1 MSCNKFNPGDLLRVV
16 SQPEENA
23 WGWSGTLS
31 DANGNLKESAKV
43 IRQVIESGRIA
54 YALDTVDTE
63 DDEPHSRY
71 VRVMLDG
78 HTLSVPSKFLSS
90 AV

>member
-16 SQPEENA
+16 AQPEENA

-31 DANGNLKESAKV
+31 DVNGNLKESAKV
-43 IRQVIESGRIA
+43 VRQIVEPGRIV
-54 YALDTVDTE
+54 YALDSIDTE
-63 DDEPHSRY
+63 GDEPQGRY

-78 HTLSVPSKFLSS
+78 HTLSVPGKFLTH